1 MICSK
6 IRLLFKYCWLK
17 ILRVARIFLHKLPTF
32 FSYFFLVFS
41 VIACLIFL
49 IPECFD
55 RVPVLSYYI
64 REQELP
70 ITYTLNGKVK
80 VLDADGKTINKNIE
94 VFVGGYS
101 VYLKSEDFSLMF
113 SSPITDEVY
122 VIIRYEINGD
132 VRFITEN
139 LKIED
144 NSYSITK
151 EFIIYA

>member
-64 REQELP
+64 REQGLP

-80 VLDADGKTINKNIE
+80 VLDADGKTINNNNE